1 MPAPD
6 WAQKMLHIVK
16 SQIINSFTLFRD
28 AIPVLTPPEEDNTG
42 RITEPQG
49 RPVRERRSPEYLK
62 EYEVYELCLVEEWVE
77 RHFIEHFN

>member
-49 RPVRERRSPEYLK
+49 RPVREIKEAIGVLKRIRRVRALLSGRVGRKTLY
-62 EYEVYELCLVEEWVE
+62 
-77 RHFIEHFN
+77 